1 MLILTVSVSLLAAML
16 FVMLF
21 RPSGV
26 IYVRRLAI
34 PALCIIF
41 VLCLLLFSKTAVTA
55 ASRGLH
61 LWFDIVFPSLFP
73 FFVASEILNATGFA
87 KAAGILL
94 EPVMR
99 PVFNV
104 PGCGSLAL
112 LMGVASGY
120 PTGAKITCDL
130 RMKGAV
136 TRTEAERLLAFT
148 NNSGPLFI
156 TGAVATGMYGAP
168 TLGLFLLACHIAAC
182 LTVGV
187 LFRFYGHERMPPVK
201 ARKGRLLARFRQELK
216 QPSGIPGRNAATLFG
231 DAVRNSI
238 SLILAIGGFIILF
251 SVIINLLLDSGV
263 IGGLA
268 SASATVLSPLGM
280 DKNTVAALISGFFEI
295 TTGSSLTSTLKG
307 VPLTQQLPVA
317 SFIIGWAGLSV
328 HSQVLSITGKTDISI
343 KPYLFAKLLQG
354 VLAAAYT
361 WAGLRMFGPY
371 IGLSSPVMMQFK
383 VLETNWLETATISLT
398 QLTLI
403 VAFFLLLFIGSKA
416 VRFLYK
422 KKPWI

>member
-1 MLILTVSVSLLAAML
+1 MLILTVCLLLLAMIL
-16 FVMLF
+16 CVMLF

-41 VLCLLLFSKTAVTA
+41 VLCLLIFSKTAVSA
-55 ASRGLH
+55 ASRGLQ

-87 KAAGILL
+87 RAAGILL

-130 RMKGAV
+130 RLKGTV
-136 TRTEAERLLAFT
+136 SRTEAERLLAFT

-168 TLGLFLLACHIAAC
+168 SLGPYLLACHIASC

-187 LFRFYGHERMPPVK
+187 LFRFYGKERMPPVK
-201 ARKGRLLARFRQELK
+201 ARKGRILARFRQELK
-216 QPSGIPGRNAATLFG
+216 QPSVVLESTAASLFG

-251 SVIINLLLDSGV
+251 SVIINLLLESGV

-268 SASATVLSPLGM
+268 SVFAAVLSPLGV
-280 DKNTVAALISGFFEI
+280 DKNTVVALLSGFFEI
-295 TTGSSLTSTLKG
+295 TTGSSLASALKG
-307 VPLTQQLPVA
+307 VSLTQQLPAA

-328 HSQVLSITGKTDISI
+328 HSQVMSITGRTDISI
-343 KPYLFAKLLQG
+343 KPYLFGKLLQG

-361 WAGLRMFGPY
+361 WAGLGLFSPY
-371 IGLSSPVMMQFK
+371 IGIPKPAVAQLPSFELS
-383 VLETNWLETATISLT
+383 WLETASLSLT
-398 QLTLI
+398 QLAVVIGLFI
-403 VAFFLLLFIGSKA
+403 LLLIGSKA
-416 VRFLYK
+416 VGFINN
-422 KKPWI
+422 KKPRI

>member
-1 MLILTVSVSLLAAML
+1 MILAVSASMLV
-16 FVMLF
+16 VMLLVILF
-21 RPSGV
+21 RTSGV
-26 IYVRRLAI
+26 IYARRLAI

-41 VLCLLLFSKTAVTA
+41 VLCLLIFSKTAVAA
-55 ASRGLH
+55 ASRGLR

-73 FFVASEILNATGFA
+73 FFVASEVLNATGFA

-136 TRTEAERLLAFT
+136 SRTEAERLLAFT

-168 TLGLFLLACHIAAC
+168 ALGFFLLACHITAC

-187 LFRFYGHERMPPVK
+187 LFRFYRRGRETPVK
-201 ARKGRLLARFRQELK
+201 ARDGRILARFRKELRY
-216 QPSGIPGRNAATLFG
+216 PSDTVNTNAATLFG

-251 SVIINLLLDSGV
+251 SVIINLLLESGV
-263 IGGLA
+263 IGSTASLLA
-268 SASATVLSPLGM
+268 IVLSPLNV
-280 DKNTVAALISGFFEI
+280 DKGTITAILSGFFEI
-295 TTGSSLTSTLKG
+295 TTGSSLTSSLMG
-307 VPLTQQLPVA
+307 VPLTLQLSAA

-328 HSQVLSITGKTDISI
+328 HSQVLSITGRTDISI
-343 KPYLFAKLLQG
+343 KPYLFGKLLQG
-354 VLAAAYT
+354 IFAAVYT
-361 WAGLRMFGPY
+361 WAGLRLFNPY
-371 IGLSSPVMMQFK
+371 IGLPKTVMAQFPVFH
-383 VLETNWLETATISLT
+383 TNWFETASLSFT
-398 QLTLI
+398 QLALI
-403 VAFFLLLFIGSKA
+403 AAFFILLFIGSKA
-416 VRFLYK
+416 AVFLYK
-422 KKPWI
+422 KIPRH